1 MASTA
6 RKRGAHKGIVKK
18 RVAKVESILTEVEQG
33 RAEPDH
39 TELRHLKQHLQEKAD
54 LISKLDEE
62 ILDEIQDEED
72 MMKHIEEADEFRLFI
87 YNAISPIDA
96 LISTACSERSVGDSE
111 R

>member
-6 RKRGAHKGIVKK
+6 RKRGANKGIVKK